1 MMNFSEI
8 VWDINYVGRWPWP
21 VKGMVI
27 LIVSLLVAGA
37 WFYVDTKGQLD
48 ELDKAQRKET
58 ELRANFEKGLKQAAS
73 LEEYKKQLQE
83 VEKIFGDMLRQLP
96 DKTQVAELLVDVSQ
110 TGLASGLEFEL
121 FKPLAEVKKDFYAE
135 LPIDV
140 RVIGTYAKFGTFVS
154 GLAALPRIVTIHNI
168 RIKRPSSSGSGKNA
182 AAEKRPGGDAALVME
197 TQVKTYRYLDE
208 SEEAAAAA
216 AAAAAAK
223 KPGAKPPA
231 KAPAKPPAAAPA
243 KGK

>member
-1 MMNFSEI
+1 MNFSEI

-27 LIVSLLVAGA
+27 LVVSLLVAGA

-58 ELRANFEKGLKQAAS
+58 ELRTNFETGLKKAAS

-83 VEKIFGDMLRQLP
+83 MEKIFGDMLRQLP

-121 FKPLAEVKKDFYAE
+121 FKPLAEAKKDFYAE

-154 GLAALPRIVTIHNI
+154 GLAALPRIVTIHNVH
-168 RIKRPSSSGSGKNA
+168 IKRPTSSAKA
-182 AAEKRPGGDAALVME
+182 APAEKRPGGDATLIME
-197 TQVKTYRYLDE
+197 TQVKTYRYMDE
-208 SEEAAAAA
+208 GEESAATP
-216 AAAAAAK
+216 K
-223 KPGAKPPA
+223 KPGAGGRPAPGAKPPA
-231 KAPAKPPAAAPA
+231 KPPAPAPA